1 MFVTHLSLG
10 DFRSYPTA
18 EVPLGP
24 GVTVFTGAN
33 GQGKTNL
40 VEAVEFLATLGS
52 HRVATEAPLVRAG
65 AERAIVR
72 ARVQA
77 GLDDTRTLLLE
88 VELIPGR
95 ANKASLNRSPLRRP
109 RDLLGAL
116 RVVLFSPEDLAVVK
130 GDPSERRRF
139 IDELVVARW
148 PRLAGV
154 RADYDRVLRQRSTL
168 LKSLSGRGP
177 RGVTADVAATLDVW
191 DGQLAAFGA
200 EIVAARLTTLGELR
214 PHLVEAYASIAPT
227 NNVAGV
233 AYKSSS
239 LAPTQVEPGAVP
251 TVAELSMTLIERML
265 ERRGEEIARGL
276 CLVGPHRDDLTL
288 TLGDLPTKGYAS
300 HGESWSTALALR
312 LASFHLLRSDG
323 IEPVL
328 ILDDV
333 FAELDETRRDRLAH
347 LVLGAEQVLI
357 TAAVPAD
364 VPSALDGR
372 RFTVKAA
379 TVEPVSAEPVSG
391 VVAEPV
397 EAGAEPFDKLR
408 EHSVA
413 EPFDKL
419 REHPVAE
426 PFDKLREH
434 SVAEPFDKL
443 REHSVAEPV
452 EAQGE
457 HDD

>member
-1 MFVTHLSLG
+1 MFVTHLSLA
-10 DFRSYPTA
+10 DFRSYTGA
-18 EVPLGP
+18 EVPLGA

-52 HRVATEAPLVRAG
+52 HRVAAEAPLVRVG

-77 GLDDTRTLLLE
+77 GLDDPRSLLLE

-116 RVVLFSPEDLAVVK
+116 RVVLFSPEDLAIVK

-154 RADYDRVLRQRSTL
+154 RADYDRVVKQRSTL

-177 RGVTADVAATLDVW
+177 RGLTDDVAVTLDIW
-191 DGQLAAFGA
+191 DGQLAGFGA
-200 EIVAARLTTLGELR
+200 EIVAARLATLADLR
-214 PHLVEAYASIAPT
+214 PHLLAAYADIAPT
-227 NNVAGV
+227 KNVAGV
-233 AYKSSS
+233 EYKSSA
-239 LAPTQVEPGAVP
+239 LPAPLSVEPDQVSRGVESLS
-251 TVAELSMTLIERML
+251 TAELSAALAERMR

-312 LASFHLLRSDG
+312 LASFALLRADG
-323 IEPVL
+323 VEPVL
-328 ILDDV
+328 VLDDV
-333 FAELDETRRDRLAH
+333 FAELDETRRERLAD
-347 LVLGAEQVLI
+347 LVAGAEQVLI
-357 TAAVPAD
+357 TAAVAAD
-364 VPSALDGR
+364 VPARLAGR
-372 RFTVKAA
+372 RFAVQAGEVLPTPPVLAEGVILA
-379 TVEPVSAEPVSG
+379 PGVSGETGTEPAEPTPG
-391 VVAEPV
+391 AAETP
-397 EAGAEPFDKLR
+397 EDPDA
-408 EHSVA
+408 
-413 EPFDKL
+413 
-419 REHPVAE
+419 
-426 PFDKLREH
+426 
-434 SVAEPFDKL
+434 
-443 REHSVAEPV
+443 
-452 EAQGE
+452 
-457 HDD
+457 